1 MSITADNFFKP
12 GHISA
17 EQKLTPKLVTA
28 KSIAEQEAAERAEKN
43 ERLRAMR
50 LAKSQLM

>member
-1 MSITADNFFKP
+1 MSITAENFFKP

-17 EQKLTPKLVTA
+17 KLEFTPKIITA

-50 LAKSQLM
+50 LAKLSVM